1 MKRATDLTPFVPEG
15 WHTVTP
21 RIVAREAAPL
31 VEFLRHGLAASGTYG
46 DAAPSDLKI
55 GDSIVMISEAE
66 ARRPMTTFLYVYV
79 GDTDR
84 TYRRALQ
91 AGARSLEE
99 PSDMFYGDRR
109 CMLEDRWGNTW
120 QVATRPRPPRSRP
133 LQSTSRARSARPK
146 SKKRTTGG

>member
-1 MKRATDLTPFVPEG
+1 MKRATDLTPFVPDG
-15 WHTVTP
+15 WRTVTP
-21 RIVAREAAPL
+21 RIVARDAARL
-31 VEFLRHGLAASGTYG
+31 VEFVRHVFGATGTYR
-46 DAAPSDLKI
+46 DAVPSELTI
-55 GDSIVMISEAE
+55 GDSIIMISEAG
-66 ARRPMTTFLYVYV
+66 ARRPMTAFLYVYV

-120 QVATRPRPPRSRP
+120 QVATHTRAPRSR
-133 LQSTSRARSARPK
+133 QRGRARKARPK